1 MLDRCS
7 SVCDLAA
14 TMDMLGSHDMSI
26 ESCDP
31 WWSCHVT
38 DSLTD
43 ELPNLSS
50 CCYGYKNQCTN
61 CLTGLIL
68 KPASVGIGMSLSLPQ
83 SKE

>member
-14 TMDMLGSHDMSI
+14 TMDILGSHDMSI

-50 CCYGYKNQCTN
+50 SCCYDCKNQYTN
-61 CLTGLIL
+61 SLTGLIL
-68 KPASVGIGMSLSLPQ
+68 KPTSVGTSLSLPQ